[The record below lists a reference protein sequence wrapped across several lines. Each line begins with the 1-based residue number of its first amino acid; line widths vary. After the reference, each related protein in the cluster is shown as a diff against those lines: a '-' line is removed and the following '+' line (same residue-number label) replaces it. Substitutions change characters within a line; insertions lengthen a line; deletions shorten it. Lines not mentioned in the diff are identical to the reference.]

1 MHTEY
6 KNTQIKFYLDNNKQ
20 LDMDTIYTKAH
31 QHLLRMYGD
40 RSDIM
45 DIIPDCKH
53 RELSNDIKHL
63 VSSDIKDEDVLS
75 YTNNIVN
82 QFRKIEEAGLCTK
95 DGFEFT
101 RYNPFT
107 RTGRPSNSNKGI
119 NYAALN
125 KDDGSRNRFISRFPG
140 GILADFDFDA
150 YHLRLICGLIDYD
163 PPTESFHKH
172 LGEIYFDTKQLT
184 SDQYEES
191 KKITFRI
198 LYGGVPKEL
207 ESVPYFSLVKQ
218 YIDGQWKLF
227 NEQEYIET
235 PIFKRKLYKKN
246 FPKMNS
252 QKLFNY
258 IIQAYETEMNATKLS
273 QVFDLLDG
281 KESKMIL
288 YTYDSFLFDIS
299 PNDGKALIK
308 EIQEILEYPTSVHIG
323 KNYGNMM
330 NYTG

>member
-1 MHTEY
+1 MQKEY
-6 KNTQIKFYLDNNKQ
+6 QTTQIKYYLDNNKP
-20 LDMDTIYTKAH
+20 LDMDTIFTKAH
-31 QHLLRMYGD
+31 QHLFRMYGD
-40 RSDIM
+40 RPDIM
-45 DIIPDCKH
+45 DIIPQCKH

-63 VSSDIKDEDVLS
+63 ISSDITNHDVEN
-75 YTNNIVN
+75 YTNNIVS
-82 QFRKIEEAGLCTK
+82 QFRKIEKAGLQTSA
-95 DGFEFT
+95 GLEFT

-125 KDDGSRNRFISRFPG
+125 KEDGSRDRFISRFPG

-150 YHLRLICGLIDYD
+150 YHLRLICNLIDYK

-172 LGEIYFDTKQLT
+172 LGEIYFDTKSIT
-184 SDQYEES
+184 PDQYEES

-207 ESVPYFSLVKQ
+207 ESVPYFSAVKD
-218 YIDGQWKLF
+218 YIDSQWISFKDKG
-227 NEQEYIET
+227 YIET
-235 PIFKRKLYKKN
+235 PIFKRKLWKKN
-246 FPKMNS
+246 FDKMNS

-258 IIQAYETEMNATKLS
+258 MIQAYETEMNATKLKEL
-273 QVFDLLDG
+273 FELLDG
-281 KESKMIL
+281 KDSKMIL

-299 PNDGKALIK
+299 PNDGKPLIK
-308 EIQEILEYPTSVHIG
+308 DIQKVLEYPTSVHIG